1 MPTLI
6 IPVFEKKTFNFVLW
20 KKTFQD
26 LIPYR
31 YIASIAVD
39 FDPDHVWSY
48 NSLTMWTIG
57 NLINCVILAKNIGF
71 AGVPVIVNVSMYI
84 TNLGAIDETKMVSG
98 LISIVKLRYTFD
110 LSCCFVSYFL
120 SWLPVAVR
128 VLLKLSTIQESQYCQ
143 LCFGCVFKND
153 LDK

>member
-6 IPVFEKKTFNFVLW
+6 IPVLEKKTFNFVFW
-20 KKTFQD
+20 KKIFQD

-39 FDPDHVWSY
+39 PDCVWSY
-48 NSLTMWTIG
+48 NSLTMWTIE
-57 NLINCVILAKNIGF
+57 NLINCVIWARNIGF

-98 LISIVKLRYTFD
+98 LISVVKLRYTVDF
-110 LSCCFVSYFL
+110 SCCFVSYFL

-128 VLLKLSTIQESQYCQ
+128 VLLKLSTIQGSQYCQ
-143 LCFGCVFKND
+143 LCFGCGIKNE